1 MTQPRFTPELL
12 AELKVLGLFNP
23 ASQQEGIKVRS
34 SADQELIE
42 AVDRLHEKGLVTQPD
57 GGYLTAL
64 GQEAAENARDLAR
77 LLDARQL
84 TT

>member
-1 MTQPRFTPELL
+1 MTEPRFTPQLL

-23 ASQQEGIKVRS
+23 SSQQEGIKVRS

-42 AVDRLHEKGLVTQPD
+42 AVDRLHDKGLVTQPD
-57 GGYLTAL
+57 GGYLTTL
-64 GQEAAENARDLAR
+64 GQEAAEHARDLAR
-77 LLDARQL
+77 LLNAEQL